1 MGINLSSQIKHVQFS
16 CSQETGQWH
25 LHLNNPHH
33 IWWPPWQESAVSFWT
48 MGIRTRSCDS
58 VQSKKAHGPEALA
71 LASLNLQQISTHCR
85 TQRKANSK
93 FTWPCYTPHCRAAW
107 PNCKSSSFLLTA
119 PATMNGG
126 KNIVKILIFIS
137 LYNATDSHEIRTKP
151 IGFGSF
157 IKFTKSSFSCAIPNQ
172 LHRPQGL
179 LGHQP
184 IELLPSSTSTGGE
197 KPTKD
202 VAISSFYLK
211 HSFQPRV
218 VRALPR

>member
-1 MGINLSSQIKHVQFS
+1 MFSSAAVRKQGNDI
-16 CSQETGQWH
+16 C
-25 LHLNNPHH
+25 
-33 IWWPPWQESAVSFWT
+33 IWIIRIIFDGRHGKNQPVSFWT
-48 MGIRTRSCDS
+48 MGIRARSCDS

-71 LASLNLQQISTHCR
+71 LTSFNLQQISTHCR

-119 PATMNGG
+119 PATMNEG
-126 KNIVKILIFIS
+126 KYIVKILYHYIMLLIPTKCRQILLVLGHSSNSPRAVFPVQSPINFIDLKVS
-137 LYNATDSHEIRTKP
+137 LGISRLSYCHHPRAPEEKKP
-151 IGFGSF
+151 I
-157 IKFTKSSFSCAIPNQ
+157 
-172 LHRPQGL
+172 
-179 LGHQP
+179 
-184 IELLPSSTSTGGE
+184 
-197 KPTKD
+197 KD